1 MTVSKSPSLN
11 MISQDKPQMR
21 LPPTLALPIA
31 TMVAADALQNFT
43 ANFARHDIGS
53 LIKIVVSYDILG
65 YSSVMSTLAR

>member
-1 MTVSKSPSLN
+1 
-11 MISQDKPQMR
+11 MR

>member
-1 MTVSKSPSLN
+1 

-21 LPPTLALPIA
+21 LPPTLALPVA

-43 ANFARHDIGS
+43 ASFARRNIGS
-53 LIKIVVSYDILG
+53 LSKIAISYDILG